1 MIWRH
6 TKISLLRVSG
16 SFELPRVYKDYSK
29 CLKEIQ
35 GKSTLV
41 QVSEGSSYRKSTVI
55 SSSLPLFFFP
65 FYSLFVEGAQSS
77 GIRCNEKVPSST
89 SFDRDSSW
97 SSNAKSCDILSWK
110 KPNQEA
116 AKWVLFFHET
126 SICLPQFRYELL
138 HWITTGHEMYW
149 LQTFK
154 SGSLLASTN
163 RLKGA
168 NVLGIRLPFI
178 SRFWNP
184 WWSTKPDWFLTF
196 CFSSRSAIRRLT
208 SGIIILFT
216 LFASFH
222 SRNRKDGKI
231 HRERWCRKDANRVA
245 QRRLRV
251 CW

>member
-1 MIWRH
+1 M
-6 TKISLLRVSG
+6 
-16 SFELPRVYKDYSK
+16 FEGNP
-29 CLKEIQ
+29 

-41 QVSEGSSYRKSTVI
+41 RVSEGSSYRKPTVI
-55 SSSLPLFFFP
+55 SSSFPIFFFP
-65 FYSLFVEGAQSS
+65 CYSLFVEGAQYSR
-77 GIRCNEKVPSST
+77 IRCNEKVPSST

-97 SSNAKSCDILSWK
+97 SSNAKSCDILSWQ

-138 HWITTGHEMYW
+138 HWITTGQEMYW

-178 SRFWNP
+178 SRCLEHEV
-184 WWSTKPDWFLTF
+184 TRPDWFLTF
-196 CFSSRSAIRRLT
+196 CFSSRSAVRTLT
-208 SGIIILFT
+208 SCMISLFT
-216 LFASFH
+216 LFTSFH
-222 SRNRKDGKI
+222 SKNRKDGKI
-231 HRERWCRKDANRVA
+231 HRERWCRKHANRVA
-245 QRRLRV
+245 QRGLRV
-251 CW
+251 CWELVNLMLPQMETHTRQLH

>member
-1 MIWRH
+1 MQAPYS
-6 TKISLLRVSG
+6 TAL
-16 SFELPRVYKDYSK
+16 YSK

-41 QVSEGSSYRKSTVI
+41 RDSEGWSSGAKCNFFILPTVF
-55 SSSLPLFFFP
+55 S

-97 SSNAKSCDILSWK
+97 SSSNAKSCDILSWR
-110 KPNQEA
+110 KPNQEV

-154 SGSLLASTN
+154 RGSLLASTN
-163 RLKGA
+163 RLNGA

-196 CFSSRSAIRRLT
+196 CFSSRSAIRLLT

-222 SRNRKDGKI
+222 SRNRKDWKI
-231 HRERWCRKDANRVA
+231 QRERWCRKDANRVA
-245 QRRLRV
+245 QRRLRL